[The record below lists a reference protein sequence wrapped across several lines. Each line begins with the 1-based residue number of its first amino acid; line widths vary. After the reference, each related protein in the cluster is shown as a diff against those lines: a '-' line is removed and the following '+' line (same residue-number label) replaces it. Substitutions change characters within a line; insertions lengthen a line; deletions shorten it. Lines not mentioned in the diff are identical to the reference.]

1 MLRYLSLFSG
11 IGAPEKALERL
22 NIPFELVGFSEIDK
36 YAIKSYCAIHNISP
50 ELNLGDITEINPKT
64 LPKDIDLITHGSPCQ
79 SFSIAGKQAGGDE
92 GSGTR
97 SSLMWYTVEIV
108 AEVKPK
114 YVLWENVK
122 NVLSKKHKPNFDKYI
137 SRMEELG
144 YNNFYQVLN
153 AKNYG
158 VPQNRERIFVIS
170 IRNDIEKD
178 FKFPEP
184 FDNGLRLKDILE
196 KKVDESFYVNSDKAL
211 KLIKEFKQKTNK
223 QSINK
228 NCLNKVE
235 NVGNVY
241 PSNGQNGNVSSEEGI
256 SPTLS
261 AGTGI
266 TGRGIGSCNAPKI
279 MICGNTNPSNK
290 GMNGNVYYELG
301 LSPILTCNKCDA
313 PKICVNEE
321 VSDNEIQKIEIPE
334 VVKVRKY
341 NVDIKELQSL
351 LRDAKLNKGLSI
363 NQIAEKLDMPK
374 TLVEHWFRTDKCF
387 SIPDAEVW
395 YKLKDVLGIEITD
408 FDESVTTFEEKEGV
422 YDKSKRCYLI
432 EGIAPTLTCSPDEKI
447 VVRAISSPDRAVKK
461 QNGRRIKDEDDPMFT
476 LTTIDRH
483 GIVEEKETVLS
494 NNLNFVGGI
503 GDRDIVGDDKKLSRN
518 YPQGSRV
525 YNADG
530 IACSQISNGGGI
542 GGPTGLYLTAD
553 AKRLGGLFDTEKG
566 KHQIGSVWDKEGLSP
581 TLDTMQGGYRQ
592 PCIMEKVKQRNNGD
606 IVLPG
611 NNYNERKVVH
621 PEDGICRTIIGQGH
635 SGNEP
640 KVMVKVA
647 NKKGYDIAGIGDS
660 INLQQPSSMTRR
672 GRVGHEVAQT
682 LDTGCYQATLVP
694 YNTVEEILYRIRR
707 LTPLECLR
715 LMGFD
720 DADYEAVK
728 DVCSKSQI
736 YKQAGNSIVVNVLEL
751 IFKKLFE

>member
-36 YAIKSYCAIHNISP
+36 FAIKSYCAIHNVSP
-50 ELNLGDITEINPKT
+50 ELNLGDITEINPDT

-97 SSLMWYTVEIV
+97 SSLMWYTVKIV
-108 AEVKPK
+108 EKVKPK

-137 SRMEELG
+137 SCMEDLG
-144 YNNFYQVLN
+144 YNNYYQVLN

-170 IRNDIEKD
+170 IRNDIKKD

-184 FDNGLRLKDILE
+184 FDNDLRLKDVLE
-196 KKVDESFYVNSDKAL
+196 KEVDESFYVNSDKAL
-211 KLIKEFKQKTNK
+211 KLIKEFKLKNSK
-223 QSINK
+223 QLISK
-228 NCLNKVE
+228 YYSNKVD
-235 NVGNVY
+235 NTY
-241 PSNGQNGNVSSEEGI
+241 SSNNQNEKVSSEEGA
-256 SPTLS
+256 SSMLS
-261 AGTGI
+261 TEIEA
-266 TGRGIGSCNAPKI
+266 TGRDIESCNAPKI
-279 MICGNTNPSNK
+279 IVCGNTNPSNK

-301 LSPILTCNKCDA
+301 LCPTLTCNKCDS
-313 PKICVNEE
+313 PKVCVNEKI
-321 VSDNEIQKIEIPE
+321 SDNEIQKIEIPTT
-334 VVKVRKY
+334 VKIRKY
-341 NVDIKELQSL
+341 NVDIKKLQAL
-351 LRDAKLNKGLSI
+351 LRDAKLNKNLSV
-363 NQIAEKLDMPK
+363 NQIAEKLDISK
-374 TLVEHWFRTDKCF
+374 TMVEHWFRTDKSFC
-387 SIPDAEVW
+387 IPDAKIW
-395 YKLKDVLGIEITD
+395 YKLKEVLGIEITD

-432 EGIAPTLTCSPDEKI
+432 EGIAPTLTYSPDEKI
-447 VVRAISSPDRAVKK
+447 IVRAISSPDRAVKK

-494 NNLNFVGGI
+494 NNLNFVGGL
-503 GDRDIVGDDKKLSRN
+503 GDKDILGDDKKLSRN

-525 YNADG
+525 YDAEG
-530 IACSQISNGGGI
+530 IACSQISNGEGI

-553 AKRLGGLFDTEKG
+553 VKRLGGLFDTEKR
-566 KHQIGSVWDKEGLSP
+566 KHQIGSVWGKEGLSP

-592 PCIMEKVKQRNNGD
+592 PCIMEQIKQRKNGD
-606 IVLPG
+606 IILSG

-621 PEDGICRTIIGQGH
+621 REDGICRTIAGQGH

-647 NKKGYDIAGIGDS
+647 NKKGYDIAKIGDS
-660 INLQQPSSMTRR
+660 INLQQPSSTTRR

-715 LMGFD
+715 LMDFD
-720 DADYEAVK
+720 DADYEAIK

-751 IFKKLFE
+751 IFKNLFK